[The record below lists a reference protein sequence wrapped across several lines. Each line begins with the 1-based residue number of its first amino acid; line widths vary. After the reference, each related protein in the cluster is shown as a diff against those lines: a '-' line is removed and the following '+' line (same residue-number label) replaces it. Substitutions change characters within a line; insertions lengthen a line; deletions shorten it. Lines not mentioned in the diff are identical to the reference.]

1 MNSSLFVAQFQQ
13 LSTHGHSLSLQ
24 DLVWKFPMVKE
35 YLVYRSL
42 YHRYL
47 TLVIVTILQTR

>member
-1 MNSSLFVAQFQQ
+1 MNSYLFMAHFQQ
-13 LSTHGHSLSLQ
+13 LSTHGRSLSLQ
-24 DLVWKFPMVKE
+24 GLIWKFPVVKE

-47 TLVIVTILQTR
+47 TLVIVTILQTS

>member
-1 MNSSLFVAQFQQ
+1 MNSYLFMAHFQQ

-24 DLVWKFPMVKE
+24 DLIWKFPVVKE

-47 TLVIVTILQTR
+47 TLVIVTILQTS